1 MTMRRLGL
9 QIFSLGLAITVWF
22 FLHGVVTEKS
32 GVPTALKTLS
42 NIDVR
47 LMGEPLVLGRNIVS
61 IELEPRA
68 IDLRVRGPENFII
81 PLSAADILAY
91 IDVTGLTPGKMYS
104 PVVQV
109 KLPEGVDLVGA
120 LPLVRVEIKERHL

>member
-32 GVPTALKTLS
+32 GVPTALKTLNS
-42 NIDVR
+42 VDVR
-47 LMGEPLVLGRNIVS
+47 LMGEPLVLGRNMVA

-68 IDLRVRGPENFII
+68 IDIRVRGPENVII

-104 PVVQV
+104 PVVRLV
-109 KLPEGVDLVGA
+109 LPLNVELVGA
-120 LPLVRVEIKERHL
+120 VPLVRVEIKERHL